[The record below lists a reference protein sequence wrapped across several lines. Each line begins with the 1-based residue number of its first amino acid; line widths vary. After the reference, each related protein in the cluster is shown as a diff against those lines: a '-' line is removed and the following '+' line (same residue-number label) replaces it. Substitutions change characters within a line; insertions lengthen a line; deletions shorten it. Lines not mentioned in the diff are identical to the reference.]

1 MLRRLFGCPCVNST
15 HCSFR
20 LTVETMYPALSQAE
34 LNEDGFVRL
43 AHEGLFLYAQSGISI
58 IVFSSQKDR
67 CIDS

>member
-1 MLRRLFGCPCVNST
+1 
-15 HCSFR
+15 
-20 LTVETMYPALSQAE
+20 MYPALSQAE